1 MILWYNYKFL
11 LLQATLNCWKAT
23 FSKQDLLLL
32 LLFFQIWSEA
42 FVLIKQNF
50 YLLDD
55 GHSPRRKWPWILY
68 VVVDDAVK
76 HLLLILAG
84 KRRLESQQREVNA
97 SNAIAK
103 SGERWWAT
111 NQTNLS
117 HEHLVDEDAH
127 PPPVHCTG
135 VVVVCQDL
143 GGQKL
148 RSPTEG
154 GGSVPVTY
162 TCRNDHKTIMQM
174 KQVESLWARSDHFC
188 RW

>member
-1 MILWYNYKFL
+1 MRLSCALGKWN
-11 LLQATLNCWKAT
+11 
-23 FSKQDLLLL
+23 
-32 LLFFQIWSEA
+32 
-42 FVLIKQNF
+42 V

-76 HLLLILAG
+76 HLLLILTG

-97 SNAIAK
+97 SNAITK
-103 SGERWWAT
+103 SDGRWRET
-111 NQTNLS
+111 NETNLS

-154 GGSVPVTY
+154 GGSVPMTD
-162 TCRNDHKTIMQM
+162 TCRNGHKAVIADETRIITC
-174 KQVESLWARSDHFC
+174 KIWPFPTDFKWLKSAHVTSTYRDVS
-188 RW
+188 